1 MSKKLLLITGVIFLS
16 SCATTNIQ
24 ELGDKF
30 LDLINPSDSPAEVA
44 DLSEQVLVLSA
55 ESGGFTEEELETL
68 SNDELIELAI
78 EKGLGDILVLDA
90 DGNLQN
96 RDEVIKALVESDES
110 GGFTEEELE
119 ALSND
124 ELIEIAKEKGL
135 EDILLL
141 DADGNLL
148 NRDQVIKALVESDE
162 SGGFTEEELEALSND
177 ELIEIAKEKG
187 LEDILLL
194 DSDGNLLNRD
204 QVIKALVESESL
216 MEESATQELKSLSD
230 DALIEIAQAKGM
242 EDEIILD
249 EDGNLQN
256 RDELIEALVEGAA
269 ETKVAVAELEKAGG
283 SFTIYFAY
291 DDTEI
296 DEAATRVIIEH
307 ANFMQNN
314 PSVRLRLEGHAD
326 ERGTREYN
334 LALGENRALSVE
346 EVLGLYNLE
355 DRIVVVSYGEERP
368 IAIEHNEEAWEKNRR
383 VEFVY
388 Y

>member
-16 SCATTNIQ
+16 SCAATNIQ

-30 LDLINPSDSPAEVA
+30 LDLINPSDAPAEVA
-44 DLSEQVLVLSA
+44 DLSEQVLVLSG
-55 ESGGFTEEELETL
+55 ERGSFTEEELETL

-78 EKGLGDILVLDA
+78 EKGLEDILV
-90 DGNLQN
+90 
-96 RDEVIKALVESDES
+96 
-110 GGFTEEELE
+110 
-119 ALSND
+119 
-124 ELIEIAKEKGL
+124 
-135 EDILLL
+135 L

-148 NRDQVIKALVESDE
+148 NRDQVIKALVESYE
-162 SGGFTEEELEALSND
+162 SGGFTEEELEVLSND
-177 ELIEIAKEKG
+177 ELIAIAKEKG
-187 LEDILLL
+187 LEDILVL
-194 DSDGNLLNRD
+194 DADGNLQNRD

-242 EDEIILD
+242 EDEILLD
-249 EDGNLQN
+249 DDGNLQN
-256 RDELIEALVEGAA
+256 RDELIEALVEGTA
-269 ETKVAVAELEKAGG
+269 ETKAAVAELEKVGG

-334 LALGENRALSVE
+334 LALGENRALSVK

-355 DRIVVVSYGEERP
+355 DRVVVVSYGEEQP

>member
-1 MSKKLLLITGVIFLS
+1 MSKKILLITCVIFLS

-30 LDLINPSDSPAEVA
+30 LDLINPSDAPAEVT
-44 DLSEQVLVLSA
+44 DLSEQVLVLDA
-55 ESGGFTEEELETL
+55 ENGGFTEEELETL
-68 SNDELIELAI
+68 SNDELI
-78 EKGLGDILVLDA
+78 
-90 DGNLQN
+90 
-96 RDEVIKALVESDES
+96 AL
-110 GGFTEEELE
+110 
-119 ALSND
+119 
-124 ELIEIAKEKGL
+124 AKEKGL

-141 DADGNLL
+141 HADGNLL
-148 NRDQVIKALVESDE
+148 NRDQVIKALVES
-162 SGGFTEEELEALSND
+162 EALS
-177 ELIEIAKEKG
+177 EALKEG
-187 LEDILLL
+187 
-194 DSDGNLLNRD
+194 
-204 QVIKALVESESL
+204 
-216 MEESATQELKSLSD
+216 ATQELESLSN

-242 EDEIILD
+242 EDKIILD

-269 ETKVAVAELEKAGG
+269 ETKSAVAELAKVGG

-334 LALGENRALSVE
+334 LALGENRALSVK

-355 DRIVVVSYGEERP
+355 DRVVVVSYGEEQP

-388 Y
+388 

>member
-1 MSKKLLLITGVIFLS
+1 VWLESQAGLIIQIKEINMSKKILLITSVIFLS
-16 SCATTNIQ
+16 SCAATNIQ

-30 LDLINPSDSPAEVA
+30 LDLINPSDAPEEVA
-44 DLSEQVLVLSA
+44 DLSEQVLVLDG
-55 ESGGFTEEELETL
+55 ESGGFTEEELESL
-68 SNDELIELAI
+68 SNDELIEIAK
-78 EKGLGDILVLDA
+78 EKGLEDILVLDA

-96 RDEVIKALVESDES
+96 RDEVIKALVES
-110 GGFTEEELE
+110 
-119 ALSND
+119 
-124 ELIEIAKEKGL
+124 
-135 EDILLL
+135 
-141 DADGNLL
+141 
-148 NRDQVIKALVESDE
+148 
-162 SGGFTEEELEALSND
+162 
-177 ELIEIAKEKG
+177 
-187 LEDILLL
+187 
-194 DSDGNLLNRD
+194 
-204 QVIKALVESESL
+204 ESL
-216 MEESATQELKSLSD
+216 VDSATQELESLSN

-242 EDEIILD
+242 EDKIILD

-269 ETKVAVAELEKAGG
+269 ETESAVAELEKVGG
-283 SFTIYFAY
+283 SFVLYFAY

-296 DEAATRVIIEH
+296 DETATRVIIEH

-334 LALGENRALSVE
+334 LALGENRALSVK

-355 DRIVVVSYGEERP
+355 DRVVVISYGEERP
-368 IAIEHNEEAWEKNRR
+368 VAIEHNEEAWEKNRR

>member
-30 LDLINPSDSPAEVA
+30 LDLINPSDAPAEVT
-44 DLSEQVLVLSA
+44 DLSEQVLVLDA
-55 ESGGFTEEELETL
+55 ENGGFTEEELETL
-68 SNDELIELAI
+68 SNDELIE
-78 EKGLGDILVLDA
+78 
-90 DGNLQN
+90 
-96 RDEVIKALVESDES
+96 
-110 GGFTEEELE
+110 
-119 ALSND
+119 
-124 ELIEIAKEKGL
+124 IAKEKGL
-135 EDILLL
+135 EDMLEI
-141 DADGNLL
+141 DA
-148 NRDQVIKALVESDE
+148 
-162 SGGFTEEELEALSND
+162 
-177 ELIEIAKEKG
+177 
-187 LEDILLL
+187 
-194 DSDGNLLNRD
+194 
-204 QVIKALVESESL
+204 
-216 MEESATQELKSLSD
+216 
-230 DALIEIAQAKGM
+230 
-242 EDEIILD
+242 
-249 EDGNLQN
+249 DGNLQN
-256 RDELIEALVEGAA
+256 RDELIEALVESAA
-269 ETKVAVAELEKAGG
+269 ETKSAVAELEKVGG

-334 LALGENRALSVE
+334 LALGENRALSVK

-355 DRIVVVSYGEERP
+355 DRVVVVSYGEEQP
-368 IAIEHNEEAWEKNRR
+368 VEIEHNEEAWEKNRR

>member
-1 MSKKLLLITGVIFLS
+1 MSKKILLITSVIFLS
-16 SCATTNIQ
+16 SCAGNNIK

-30 LDLINPSDSPAEVA
+30 LDLINPSDTPAEVA

-78 EKGLGDILVLDA
+78 ERGLEDKLVLDA

-96 RDEVIKALVESDES
+96 RDEIIQALVESYES
-110 GGFTEEELE
+110 GGFTKEELE

-135 EDILLL
+135 EDKLVL
-141 DADGNLL
+141 DADGNLQ
-148 NRDQVIKALVESDE
+148 NRDQVIKELVG
-162 SGGFTEEELEALSND
+162 SGSLLDSATKELESLSND
-177 ELIEIAKEKG
+177 
-187 LEDILLL
+187 
-194 DSDGNLLNRD
+194 
-204 QVIKALVESESL
+204 ALV
-216 MEESATQELKSLSD
+216 
-230 DALIEIAQAKGM
+230 EIAQAKGI
-242 EDEIILD
+242 EDKIILD

-256 RDELIEALVEGAA
+256 RDELIEALVESAA
-269 ETKVAVAELEKAGG
+269 ETKSAVAELEKVGG
-283 SFTIYFAY
+283 SFTLYFAY

-334 LALGENRALSVE
+334 LALGENRALSVK
-346 EVLGLYNLE
+346 EVLGCLLYTSDAADE
-355 DRIVVVSYGEERP
+355 
-368 IAIEHNEEAWEKNRR
+368 
-383 VEFVY
+383 
-388 Y
+388 